1 MQCNCCQSLIKH
13 DSKAGH
19 VNDQLFGRLEET
31 FPDADHT
38 LLNRAIPAVTSGY
51 VSACVPELVPDNA
64 DLVLLEFT
72 YNDHVF
78 SGGNRNVNDASR
90 CCLLGAKAR
99 QEQVPYAGP
108 HISHV
113 NTQEGCRTHAMGLS
127 AM

>member
-1 MQCNCCQSLIKH
+1 M
-13 DSKAGH
+13 
-19 VNDQLFGRLEET
+19 NDQLFGRLEET

-51 VSACVPELVPDNA
+51 VSACVPELVPVNA

-90 CCLLGAKAR
+90 
-99 QEQVPYAGP
+99 
-108 HISHV
+108 
-113 NTQEGCRTHAMGLS
+113 
-127 AM
+127 